1 MIREAFQDLARLR
14 QIGAALVRHGFGE
27 FVARSRMAEVARL
40 EGVPVDPAARQK
52 SSATRFREL
61 LAELGPTFTK
71 LGQMLSTRPDL
82 LPAVLVEELSQLQ
95 DQAPALPM
103 SVVEAQI
110 AAALGKPASELFA
123 SIDPNPLASA
133 SIAQA
138 HLARTQEGDEVVVK
152 VQRPNIGESIRADVD
167 LLFYVAGA
175 MEALIEEAGIYGPRG
190 IVEEFERTIR
200 EELDFAHE
208 ADNIRAFA
216 RTHEKRPYVKIPR
229 VFDTL
234 SARTVLTLERLKG
247 QKITEADYTVHDRKE
262 VARHLVEASF
272 RQLFEDGLFH
282 GDPHPGNVFVL
293 EGEGNLIGLIDFGL
307 VGRLTRQM
315 QETIVTLVMAVALKD
330 ADTAARVF
338 YRVGSSEGRT
348 NLMAFRDDIAGILGK
363 YLSAST
369 TIKDINAQSLM
380 RDILDLAVRY
390 RIRVPKEYAVL
401 GRASILVEGI
411 IRKVYPDLN
420 VLEFAQPYLQQLLRE
435 RLDPSDLQGG
445 LMRMG
450 LRLQNFATEVPLQL
464 SQILLDLESG
474 KLSVTVRGEGLDRV
488 GEMVRGVG
496 LTMFLGLIGA
506 ACLIGAFM
514 SFQKY
519 DWLFHGVPVV
529 GIFGTLIAGALFGAA
544 MSWYVLAGRLR
555 KIRLSRWLKKR

>member
-27 FVARSRMAEVARL
+27 WVARSRMADVARA

-82 LPAVLVEELSQLQ
+82 LPAVLVDELSLLQ
-95 DQAPALPM
+95 DQAPALPIA
-103 SVVEAQI
+103 VVEAQI
-110 AAALGKPASELFA
+110 EAALGKPARELFA
-123 SIDPNPLASA
+123 SIDPQPLASA

-138 HLARTQEGDEVVVK
+138 HLARTQEGDEVVIK
-152 VQRPNIGESIRADVD
+152 VQRPKIGESIRADVD
-167 LLFYVAGA
+167 LLYYLAS
-175 MEALIEEAGIYGPRG
+175 MLEAIIEEAGIYGPRG

-200 EELDFAHE
+200 EELDFANE
-208 ADNIRAFA
+208 ANNIRAFERNHKT
-216 RTHEKRPYVKIPR
+216 RTYVKIPR
-229 VFDTL
+229 VFDAL
-234 SARTVLTLERLKG
+234 SGSTVLTLERLKG
-247 QKITEADYTVHDRKE
+247 VKITEADYEKHQRKE

-282 GDPHPGNVFVL
+282 GDPHPGNIFVL
-293 EGEGNLIGLIDFGL
+293 EGEGDVIGLIDFGL
-307 VGRLTRQM
+307 VGRLTHQM

-338 YRVGSSEGRT
+338 YRVGRSEGRT
-348 NLMAFRDDIAGILGK
+348 NLTDFRDDIAGILEK
-363 YLSAST
+363 YLSAQT

-435 RLDPSDLQGG
+435 RLDPTDLQGG

-474 KLSVTVRGEGLDRV
+474 KLSVNVRGEGLDRV

-514 SFQKY
+514 SFEKY
-519 DWLFHGVPVV
+519 DWLFHGVPVLGIV
-529 GIFGTLIAGALFGAA
+529 GVLIAGALFGFAF
-544 MSWYVLAGRLR
+544 SWYVLAGRLR